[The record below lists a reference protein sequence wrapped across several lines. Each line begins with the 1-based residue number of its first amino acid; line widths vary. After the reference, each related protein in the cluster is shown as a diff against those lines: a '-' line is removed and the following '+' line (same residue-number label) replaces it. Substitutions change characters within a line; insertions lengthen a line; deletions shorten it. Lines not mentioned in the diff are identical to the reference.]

1 MTINNWGYIKRKIL
15 YSQEKKKKK
24 LKKRKIIRHK
34 FPVQFIVIVEICAI
48 NNIIL
53 IIMYNTSNKVNLSNI
68 IIKVKIILASIIMV
82 LIIFTNTNS
91 IKKLIMKLFLIKI
104 LFFKA

>member
-1 MTINNWGYIKRKIL
+1 MTINNWGYMKRKIL

-24 LKKRKIIRHK
+24 LKKKRKIIRQK

-53 IIMYNTSNKVNLSNI
+53 IIMYNTSNKVNPFEYN
-68 IIKVKIILASIIMV
+68 
-82 LIIFTNTNS
+82 N
-91 IKKLIMKLFLIKI
+91 
-104 LFFKA
+104 